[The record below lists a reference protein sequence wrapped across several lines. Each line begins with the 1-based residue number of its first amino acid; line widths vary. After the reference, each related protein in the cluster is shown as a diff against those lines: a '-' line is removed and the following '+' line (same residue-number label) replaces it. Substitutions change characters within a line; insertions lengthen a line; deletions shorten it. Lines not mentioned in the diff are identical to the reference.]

1 MGEYRKERL
10 LLEGQ
15 VKLIIDPMEFR
26 MALWINGF
34 GLSDAVTGEEI
45 IPLCHSY
52 NLEHVEEAGD
62 QLEIDFR
69 IYPEGHVYYHVAVDP
84 FARTFTYKG
93 KAYSTDDF
101 IKRYKLKNPRYL
113 GTFCVDG
120 KQTAKKLFVHGFY
133 ILVSFLS
140 DIICIMNIG
149 SCYGGDII
157 PQNGCNKINVF

>member
-1 MGEYRKERL
+1 MGEYRQERL
-10 LLEGQ
+10 LLKGR
-15 VKLIIDPMEFR
+15 VKLIIDPM
-26 MALWINGF
+26 IDGF

-93 KAYSTDDF
+93 KVYNTDDF
-101 IKRYKLKNPRYL
+101 RKVIEADRVGMGIK
-113 GTFCVDG
+113 
-120 KQTAKKLFVHGFY
+120 A
-133 ILVSFLS
+133 
-140 DIICIMNIG
+140 
-149 SCYGGDII
+149 
-157 PQNGCNKINVF
+157 

>member
-93 KAYSTDDF
+93 KVYSTDGNQSVRQD
-101 IKRYKLKNPRYL
+101 IPSYEYARR
-113 GTFCVDG
+113 
-120 KQTAKKLFVHGFY
+120 H
-133 ILVSFLS
+133 FLS
-140 DIICIMNIG
+140 IIKNSLYLCPE
-149 SCYGGDII
+149 SRD
-157 PQNGCNKINVF
+157 

>member
-10 LLEGQ
+10 LLKRQ

-45 IPLCHSY
+45 IPLCYSY
-52 NLEHVEEAGD
+52 NLEHVEEAGN

-69 IYPEGHVYYHVAVDP
+69 IYPEGHVYYNVAVDP

-93 KAYSTDDF
+93 KVYSTDDF
-101 IKRYKLKNPRYL
+101 RKVIEADRKAMGIK
-113 GTFCVDG
+113 
-120 KQTAKKLFVHGFY
+120 A
-133 ILVSFLS
+133 
-140 DIICIMNIG
+140 
-149 SCYGGDII
+149 
-157 PQNGCNKINVF
+157 

>member
-1 MGEYRKERL
+1 MMGEYRKERL
-10 LLEGQ
+10 LLKRQ

-45 IPLCHSY
+45 TPLCHSY
-52 NLEHVEEAGD
+52 NLEHVEEAGN

-93 KAYSTDDF
+93 KVYSTDDF
-101 IKRYKLKNPRYL
+101 RKVIEANHVGMGIK
-113 GTFCVDG
+113 
-120 KQTAKKLFVHGFY
+120 A
-133 ILVSFLS
+133 
-140 DIICIMNIG
+140 
-149 SCYGGDII
+149 
-157 PQNGCNKINVF
+157 